1 MVRFA
6 SRTSILG
13 HIKLTIKKKK
23 KNRSRENNKDMINSA
38 EKEIWKSDK
47 NEGVRKWDLG
57 VCVGKTG
64 RNSSPTSSTF
74 STK

>member
-1 MVRFA
+1 
-6 SRTSILG
+6 
-13 HIKLTIKKKK
+13 
-23 KNRSRENNKDMINSA
+23 MINSA

-47 NEGVRKWDLG
+47 NEGVGKWDLG